1 MIRKAACSWGMLV
14 IFVLLSCTPCIGKGT
29 LDTLVLNRMFSY
41 RTLVDT
47 TIEGHRTT
55 AYMKFRVKSKRRN
68 LMLLCVPHLYPA
80 VRHGNKSH
88 VGESVATL
96 TFHEGEPLETELHLR
111 STTVRRSRSVMPNL
125 NAYLT
130 PSIYS
135 NTLMYDHLYSPFHP
149 HNKRYYRYTVQSV
162 FGSNAQV
169 DFRPRLSNTQA
180 VRGHAII
187 DVETGRV
194 IRCTLIGEYD
204 MVSFEIDVTMGDT
217 GLSSLLPTHCVLK
230 AKFSFLG
237 NQVRG
242 IYEATYDIPPPPP
255 GPELRGLEAR
265 ALLDSL
271 RPQPLT
277 PDETAIYAEY
287 DSLRREH
294 TADTTNVEDTNFWKD
309 FLWEVVGENLLRRIK
324 GHFGNDHGY
333 YRISPI
339 INPLYLSY
347 SHRKGMTY
355 RMTARLGYSFNENS
369 SLSTRLK
376 AGYSFK
382 LNHPY
387 FDLPVTYT
395 FDERNQG
402 YIRYYWRH
410 GELQTTSTVLDHLKD
425 RYGETFD
432 WDTLNLDYFKHSRM
446 AITAHYELNKYI
458 GIECGLVFNRWKS
471 VQAEDFKA
479 TGIPTIY
486 KSCAFS
492 NELTIRPLGW
502 HGPIV
507 TIDYERTFDGA
518 TEDKMDYEKWEFDCS
533 YLRPLP
539 CLRSLSL
546 RGGLGFY
553 TKGTRHTYF
562 LDFNNFREDN
572 IPGGWGDE
580 WSGDFELLHSNWY
593 NSSNYYIRA
602 NATYESPMLLLSW
615 VPFVGKIME
624 KERVYVGALRL
635 SQIKNYVELGYSF
648 TNRLLSM
655 GWFTSFEEGHYHSM
669 GLRFGLELFDKW

>member
-1 MIRKAACSWGMLV
+1 MR
-14 IFVLLSCTPCIGKGT
+14 F
-29 LDTLVLNRMFSY
+29 
-41 RTLVDT
+41 
-47 TIEGHRTT
+47 
-55 AYMKFRVKSKRRN
+55 
-68 LMLLCVPHLYPA
+68 
-80 VRHGNKSH
+80 
-88 VGESVATL
+88 
-96 TFHEGEPLETELHLR
+96 
-111 STTVRRSRSVMPNL
+111 
-125 NAYLT
+125 
-130 PSIYS
+130 
-135 NTLMYDHLYSPFHP
+135 
-149 HNKRYYRYTVQSV
+149 
-162 FGSNAQV
+162 
-169 DFRPRLSNTQA
+169 
-180 VRGHAII
+180 
-187 DVETGRV
+187 
-194 IRCTLIGEYD
+194 
-204 MVSFEIDVTMGDT
+204 
-217 GLSSLLPTHCVLK
+217 
-230 AKFSFLG
+230 
-237 NQVRG
+237 
-242 IYEATYDIPPPPP
+242 
-255 GPELRGLEAR
+255 
-265 ALLDSL
+265 
-271 RPQPLT
+271 
-277 PDETAIYAEY
+277 
-287 DSLRREH
+287 
-294 TADTTNVEDTNFWKD
+294 
-309 FLWEVVGENLLRRIK
+309 RRIK

-533 YLRPLP
+533 YKRKL
-539 CLRSLSL
+539 
-546 RGGLGFY
+546 
-553 TKGTRHTYF
+553 K
-562 LDFNNFREDN
+562 
-572 IPGGWGDE
+572 
-580 WSGDFELLHSNWY
+580 
-593 NSSNYYIRA
+593 
-602 NATYESPMLLLSW
+602 
-615 VPFVGKIME
+615 
-624 KERVYVGALRL
+624 RL
-635 SQIKNYVELGYSF
+635 
-648 TNRLLSM
+648 
-655 GWFTSFEEGHYHSM
+655 
-669 GLRFGLELFDKW
+669 

>member
-1 MIRKAACSWGMLV
+1 MIRKAACSWG
-14 IFVLLSCTPCIGKGT
+14 VLAMFALLFCSPCIGKGT
-29 LDTLVLNRMFSY
+29 LDTLVLYRMFSY
-41 RTLVDT
+41 RNLVDT

-55 AYMKFRVKSKRRN
+55 AYMKFRVKTNRHN
-68 LMLLCVPHLYPA
+68 LMLLCVPHLYPV

-96 TFHEGEPLETELHLR
+96 TFHEGEPSESELHLR

-125 NAYLT
+125 HAYLT
-130 PSIYS
+130 PSIYN
-135 NTLMYDHLYSPFHP
+135 NTLIYDHLYSPFHP
-149 HNKRYYRYTVQSV
+149 RNKRYYRYTLQSV
-162 FGSNAQV
+162 FGANAQV

-204 MVSFEIDVTMGDT
+204 MVSFEIDVTMGET

-242 IYEATYDIPPPPP
+242 IYDATYDIPPPPP
-255 GPELRGLEAR
+255 GPEKKGLEAR
-265 ALLDSL
+265 ELLDSI
-271 RPQPLT
+271 RPLPLT

-287 DSLRREH
+287 DSLRRQNA
-294 TADTTNVEDTNFWKD
+294 ADTTKVDDNNFWKD

-339 INPLYLSY
+339 INPFYLSY
-347 SHRKGMTY
+347 SHRKGLTY
-355 RMTARLGYSFNENS
+355 RITARLGYTFDENR
-369 SLSTRLK
+369 SLNARLK

-402 YIRYYWRH
+402 FIRFYWRR
-410 GELQTTSTVLDHLKD
+410 GELQTTSSVLDHLKEK
-425 RYGETFD
+425 YGETFD
-432 WDTLNLDYFKHSRM
+432 WDTLDLDYFKQSRM
-446 AITAHYELNKYI
+446 AFTAHYELNKYV
-458 GIECGLVFNRWKS
+458 GLECGVAFNRWKS
-471 VQAEDFKA
+471 VHAEDFEA
-479 TGIPTIY
+479 MGNPTIY
-486 KSCAFS
+486 NSCAFTQ
-492 NELTIRPLGW
+492 ELTVRPLGW

-507 TIDYERTFDGA
+507 TIDYERTFDGI
-518 TEDKMDYEKWEFDCS
+518 TEEKMNYEKWEFDCS

-546 RGGLGFY
+546 RGGFGFY

-562 LDFNNFREDN
+562 LEFNNFREDN

-593 NSSNYYIRA
+593 NSSNYYFRA

-615 VPFVGKIME
+615 VPFVGKITE
-624 KERVYVGALRL
+624 KERIYVGALRL

-655 GWFTSFEEGHYHSM
+655 GWFTSFQEGHYHSM